1 MSDEIDR
8 IIGILAALILAGS
21 ALRSKRIPIAD
32 RLRMAMI
39 WLMIFAAAGLIFT
52 LTT

>member
-1 MSDEIDR
+1 MSDEIVR

-32 RLRMAMI
+32 GVRMAAT
-39 WLMIFAAAGLIFT
+39 WLMIFAGAWLIFT
-52 LTT
+52 LTK